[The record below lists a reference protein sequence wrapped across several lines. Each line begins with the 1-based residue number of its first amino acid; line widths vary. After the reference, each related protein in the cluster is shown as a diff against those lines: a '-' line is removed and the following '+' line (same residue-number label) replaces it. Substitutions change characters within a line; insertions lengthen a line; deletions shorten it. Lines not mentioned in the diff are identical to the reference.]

1 SPAPAQRLA
10 APSEPTEIAS
20 AVDPGTRGGG
30 KVATIV
36 IVHGW
41 WSGGWY
47 FQTTARKLRASGHEV
62 YTPTVTGVGERVH
75 LASPEITLET
85 HVQDIVNVLEFE
97 DLRDVVLVGYSYG
110 GMIATVIA
118 DRVPERIRRIVYLD
132 AFVPR
137 DGEAL
142 QDIIPE
148 LAARME
154 ALAKEKGDGWRIP
167 REPPQPRKTP

>member
-1 SPAPAQRLA
+1 CRRSQRGTAHGPGPATRTSPARRSPAHAQRLA

-36 IVHGW
+36 IVDGW

-85 HVQDIVNVLEFE
+85 HVQDI
-97 DLRDVVLVGYSYG
+97 
-110 GMIATVIA
+110 
-118 DRVPERIRRIVYLD
+118 
-132 AFVPR
+132 
-137 DGEAL
+137 
-142 QDIIPE
+142 
-148 LAARME
+148 
-154 ALAKEKGDGWRIP
+154 
-167 REPPQPRKTP
+167 